1 MDLGIKGRR
10 ALVTAASRGLGYAIA
25 RKLYEE
31 GADVAICARQ
41 EGPLREAA
49 ERIQAEAGQT
59 RAGTEREGGRILA
72 VAADVARLDDIN
84 RLLDEVQRGLGP
96 VDILVANAGGPPPGP
111 FSALGEEAWRQGL
124 EQNLLSTIRLARG
137 VVEGMKARRWG
148 RIIALT
154 SIGAKR
160 PLPDLM
166 VSNTARAGVL
176 GFIKSLANELG
187 PYQVTANVVCP
198 GYTRTDRLVELA
210 KARAAAAGISP
221 EDVYRSWIHHIPLGR
236 LGRPEEL
243 ADAVAFLASER
254 ASYITGVVL
263 QVDGGWVESLY

>member
-10 ALVTAASRGLGYAIA
+10 ALVTAASKGLGLAIA
-25 RKLYEE
+25 CRLYQE
-31 GADVAICARQ
+31 GADVAICARHE
-41 EGPLREAA
+41 EGLQAAVEAI
-49 ERIQAEAGQT
+49 R
-59 RAGTEREGGRILA
+59 RAGEQTGRDPQGA
-72 VAADVARLDDIN
+72 VLPVVADVSRKDEID
-84 RLLDEVQRGLGP
+84 RLLAAVEEGLGP
-96 VDILVANAGGPPPGP
+96 VDILVSNAGGPPPGT
-111 FSALGEEAWRQGL
+111 FSVLTEEHWERGIA
-124 EQNLLSTIRLARG
+124 QNLMSTIRLAKG
-137 VVEGMKARRWG
+137 VVDGMRARRWG
-148 RIIALT
+148 RIIAIT

-166 VSNTARAGVL
+166 VSNTVRAGVL
-176 GFIKSLANELG
+176 GFIKSLANEVAADG
-187 PYQVTANVVCP
+187 VTANVVCP

-210 KARAAAAGISP
+210 NARAQAEGISP
-221 EDVYRSWIHHIPLGR
+221 ADVEKSWIAHIPMRR